1 MTERETGAAKMPRP
15 LSCLAVRLAKTLGE
29 DLLVVEDLDI
39 NVVDAGVGQPDLLG
53 SSRGEV

>member
-1 MTERETGAAKMPRP
+1 
-15 LSCLAVRLAKTLGE
+15 LVE